1 MCKDWELTL
10 TDHRFNSRVCLIYF
24 NYFNG
29 STPTQ
34 MNDFV
39 LIYCIKIM
47 VMVKEPDEKPAA
59 VINQGTLEGVVQ
71 FNDH

>member
-1 MCKDWELTL
+1 M
-10 TDHRFNSRVCLIYF
+10 IYF

-59 VINQGTLEGVVQ
+59 VIKRGTLEGVVH
-71 FNDH
+71 FYDH

>member
-1 MCKDWELTL
+1 M

-34 MNDFV
+34 TNDFV
-39 LIYCIKIM
+39 LICIKIM

-59 VINQGTLEGVVQ
+59 VINQGTLEGVVH
-71 FNDH
+71 FYDH

>member
-1 MCKDWELTL
+1 
-10 TDHRFNSRVCLIYF
+10 
-24 NYFNG
+24 
-29 STPTQ
+29 
-34 MNDFV
+34 
-39 LIYCIKIM
+39 M